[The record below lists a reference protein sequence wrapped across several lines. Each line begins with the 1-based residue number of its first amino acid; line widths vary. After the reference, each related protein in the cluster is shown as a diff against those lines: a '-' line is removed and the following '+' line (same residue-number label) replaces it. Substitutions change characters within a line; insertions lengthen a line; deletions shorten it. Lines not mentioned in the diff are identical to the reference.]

1 MLANLMFKSALTTH
15 PHTTEQASPLPEN
28 IPQLERVQAYYA
40 EASEGYRDWSKG
52 LNMHFGTYT
61 WGTNPFNLEAM
72 LENTNRAV
80 LQSLK
85 LRGQQN
91 YVLDM
96 GCGLGATARFA
107 AGQTAVASVTGIT
120 IAENQVKEARALS
133 CDRPGAH
140 KLGFHRADYHHTPF
154 ESAQFDGIYA
164 IESAC
169 HNTEQN
175 KTSLL
180 QEALRLLKPGATLAL
195 CDGFMTTQTHSAFT
209 RLCYQKTCHHWALGH
224 FPDLHQVTA
233 HMAELGFVNIKVID
247 LSWRVLP
254 SALFVPWMIIKYGV
268 KLLCRGDRNP
278 QHWHH
283 LLAPLWGLGL
293 AMNRKAFGYYLVTG
307 DKPDVTTLATQ
318 DVNP

>member
-1 MLANLMFKSALTTH
+1 MPANLIFKNLLTTH
-15 PHTTEQASPLPEN
+15 PHSSEQANPIPEK

-52 LNMHFGTYT
+52 LNMHFGTYE

-72 LENTNRAV
+72 LENTNRTV

-133 CDRPGAH
+133 CGVPGAH
-140 KLGFHRADYHHTPF
+140 KLGFHRANYHYTPF
-154 ESAQFDGIYA
+154 ESTEFDGIYA

-169 HNTEQN
+169 HSTEQN

-180 QEALRLLKPGATLAL
+180 KEALRLLKPGATFAL
-195 CDGFMTTQTHSAFT
+195 CDGFMTAQPHSAFT

-224 FPDLHQVTA
+224 FPDLQQVTA
-233 HMAELGFVNIKVID
+233 HMAELGFVNIKIVD

-254 SALFVPWMIIKYGV
+254 SAFFVPWMIIKYGV

-293 AMNRKAFGYYLVTG
+293 AMNRKAFGYFLVTG
-307 DKPDVTTLATQ
+307 DKPDVTTLASQ
-318 DVNP
+318 GVNP

>member
-1 MLANLMFKSALTTH
+1 MPANLMLKSALTTH
-15 PHTTEQASPLPEN
+15 THPTEQAKPTSEK

-52 LNMHFGTYT
+52 LNMHFGTYE
-61 WGTNPFNLEAM
+61 WGTNPFNLEVM

-107 AGQTAVASVTGIT
+107 AGQTAVASITGIT

-140 KLGFHRADYHHTPF
+140 KLGFHCANYHHTPF

-169 HNTEQN
+169 HSTEQN

-209 RLCYQKTCHHWALGH
+209 RL
-224 FPDLHQVTA
+224 
-233 HMAELGFVNIKVID
+233 
-247 LSWRVLP
+247 
-254 SALFVPWMIIKYGV
+254 
-268 KLLCRGDRNP
+268 
-278 QHWHH
+278 
-283 LLAPLWGLGL
+283 
-293 AMNRKAFGYYLVTG
+293 
-307 DKPDVTTLATQ
+307 
-318 DVNP
+318 